1 MKFQL
6 FLKRQMDFWGALGAL
21 LVLAIP
27 FVLIAGAIKLDS
39 KGPVFFIQERIGK
52 DGKPFRM
59 IKFRSM
65 VDNAIRLGKG
75 IEVEQNDTRITRV
88 GKFLRRFTLDES
100 PQIVHIL
107 LGTMSFVGPRPAL
120 LHQVAQY
127 STRER
132 RRLEVKPGMANM
144 AMLKGWNRLSWKERI
159 EWDIWYIE
167 HWSLWL
173 DIKIVLL
180 TAKAVFS
187 GQGQYGAN
195 GVVEDYK

>member
-1 MKFQL
+1 
-6 FLKRQMDFWGALGAL
+6 MDFWGALGAL

-59 IKFRSM
+59 MKFRSM
-65 VDNAIRLGKG
+65 VDNAIQLGKG

-107 LGTMSFVGPRPAL
+107 FGTMSFVGPRPAL

>member
-1 MKFQL
+1 
-6 FLKRQMDFWGALGAL
+6 
-21 LVLAIP
+21 IP

-59 IKFRSM
+59 MKFRSM
-65 VDNAIRLGKG
+65 VDNAIQLGKG

-107 LGTMSFVGPRPAL
+107 FGTMSFVGPRPAL

>member
-1 MKFQL
+1 
-6 FLKRQMDFWGALGAL
+6 MDFWGALGAL
-21 LVLAIP
+21 LVLVIP

-59 IKFRSM
+59 MKFRSM
-65 VDNAIRLGKG
+65 VDNAIQLGKG

-107 LGTMSFVGPRPAL
+107 FGTMSFVGPRPAL